1 MTLAQI
7 RDRYEPVWHGASWRE
22 IPPPPPMGVEAQ
34 PAALRAAMA
43 PTKPPQVHRRQTSA
57 LGAVR
62 ALLEARALAVPE
74 LMEAT
79 GFTKYRVNLCLQYF
93 RRTRQLK
100 SVAWTQVPACG
111 RPYRQYRI
119 GR

>member
-22 IPPPPPMGVEAQ
+22 IPPPPQMPLERQ
-34 PAALRAAMA
+34 PAALRAGLEPSEGKRAY
-43 PTKPPQVHRRQTSA
+43 TSRSSHLDAIRCLLVAQA
-57 LGAVR
+57 LT
-62 ALLEARALAVPE
+62 VPE
-74 LMEAT
+74 LMAET
-79 GFTKYRVNLCLQYF
+79 GLSKRSVQICLQYF
-93 RRTRQLK
+93 RRTRVLK
-100 SVAWTQVPACG
+100 SVAWTGVDGFG